1 MDSSS
6 INSFSP
12 PADKISLFRSLF
24 RGREDVYPRRFES
37 RKTGKSGYQP
47 ACANEWTR
55 GLCDKRNVRCQDC
68 RNRRF
73 HTVTDET
80 IRWHLSGQDAA
91 GSPFVMGIYPLL
103 QDDTCFFLAA
113 DFDKSNWRDDV
124 RAVVETCSQLDLPIA
139 LERSR
144 SGNGGHLWFFFD
156 QAIPASLAR
165 KFGSYIL
172 TETMERRP
180 DIGLDSYDRFFPNQ
194 DTLPAKGFGNLIAL
208 PLQKLPRDQGHSV
221 FLDEQGS
228 PIPDQW
234 AFLASLPKLSRDRIE
249 ILVQKAERQDRVL
262 NVPLVLQEDDESTP
276 WSLPPSRQRKAMP
289 ITTPLPD
296 TLDLVLGNQIFIS
309 KETLP
314 PPLRN
319 RILRLAA
326 FQNPEFYKQQ
336 AMRNYISLPRIIAC
350 AEDYPQHIGL
360 PRGCLRN
367 LESLLS
373 DLSIKPT
380 FLDER
385 THGTPI
391 DASFIGDLYPD
402 QRAAGEALLAHETGI
417 LWATTAFGKT
427 VLAAWLIAQRGVNT
441 LILVHRRQLME
452 QWVERLSS
460 FLKLPPK
467 SIGCIG
473 SGRNKPSG
481 KIDVAIMQSLV
492 HEGQVDDRVGEYGYV
507 IADECHHLA
516 SPLYAQVAGRAKA
529 RFFTGLTATL
539 TRKDGHH
546 PLVQMLC
553 GPVRFRVDARQQAHQ
568 RPFTHSILVRPT
580 AYIPSGQ
587 PEEDRRLQFQS
598 LYEGLSNCRPR
609 NELIV
614 QDVIACVQQGRSP
627 IVLTQRTEHLES
639 LQALLEPAVK
649 HLLVLRGGMG
659 RKELKGLLARL
670 ASIPADEE
678 RVLLATGHYLGEGFD
693 DARLDTLFLTLPV
706 SWRGTIAQ
714 YAGRLHRLHEAK
726 KEVRIYDYAD
736 LNVPMLARM
745 FDKRCTGYEAIG
757 YSILLPASAVPGWPT
772 KVPLPVEPEWKR
784 DYAATVQRLIR
795 DGVDTHLGNLFVHA
809 ARTYP
814 ADTEGVGRARS
825 ASEAFF
831 FQRLETLPET
841 AGHFRLNQI
850 LPIPFDNYG
859 QMEVDFLFP
868 ETKLVIELDGP
879 HHFADQEAYRRDR
892 RKDACLQEHGY
903 LVLRFLCD
911 DVGKQLDQ
919 VLDTVLRVL
928 SRRNRRHI

>member
-1 MDSSS
+1 MDHFS
-6 INSFSP
+6 INNSAP
-12 PADKISLFRSLF
+12 PDVKIALFRSLF

-47 ACANEWTR
+47 ACANEWIR

-68 RNRRF
+68 PNRRF
-73 HTVTDET
+73 HTITDET
-80 IRWHLSGQDAA
+80 IRWHLSGLDAA
-91 GSPFVMGIYPLL
+91 GAPFVMGLYPLL

-113 DFDKSNWRDDV
+113 DFDKLNWRDDV
-124 RAVVETCSQLDLPIA
+124 SAVTETCHKLNLPVA

-156 QAIPASLAR
+156 QAIPATLAR
-165 KFGSYIL
+165 KFGSTIL
-172 TETMERRP
+172 TETMDRRP

-194 DTLPAKGFGNLIAL
+194 DTLPARGFGNLIAL
-208 PLQKLPRDQGHSV
+208 PLQKLPREQGHSV
-221 FLDEQGS
+221 FLDEQGV
-228 PIPDQW
+228 PMPDQW
-234 AFLASLPKLSRDRIE
+234 AFLASCSRLSSDLIE
-249 ILVQKAERQDRVL
+249 TLVQKAERQDRVL
-262 NVPLVLQEDDESTP
+262 NVPLVWQDEDETTP
-276 WSLPPSRQRKAMP
+276 WSLPPSRRRKA
-289 ITTPLPD
+289 IALTCPLPD
-296 TLDLVLGNQIFIS
+296 TLELVLGNQIFIH
-309 KETLP
+309 KESLP
-314 PPLRN
+314 PALRN
-319 RILRLAA
+319 SILRLAA

-360 PRGCLRN
+360 PRGCMHN
-367 LESLLS
+367 LETLLS
-373 DLSIKPT
+373 ELSINT
-380 FLDER
+380 TLLDER
-385 THGTPI
+385 IHGNPI
-391 DASFIGDLYPD
+391 DVSFIGDLYPD

-473 SGRNKPSG
+473 AGRNKPTG
-481 KIDVAIMQSLV
+481 KIDVAIMQSLI
-492 HEGQVDDRVGEYGYV
+492 HEGKVDDRVGAYGYV

-516 SPLYAQVAGRAKA
+516 SPIYAQVAGQAKA
-529 RFFTGLTATL
+529 QFFTGLTATL
-539 TRKDGHH
+539 IRKDGHH

-580 AYIPSGQ
+580 AYIP
-587 PEEDRRLQFQS
+587 PEQLEKDRRLQFQA
-598 LYEGLSNCRPR
+598 LYDGLISCSPR

-614 QDVIACVQQGRSP
+614 QDVIASVQQGRSP

-639 LQALLEPAVK
+639 LQALLEPAIK

-659 RKELKGLLARL
+659 RKELKVLLARL
-670 ASIPADEE
+670 ASIPANEE

-745 FDKRCTGYEAIG
+745 FDKRCKGYEAIG

-772 KVPLPVEPEWKR
+772 EVPLPVEPEWKR

-795 DGVDTHLGNLFVHA
+795 DGVDTHLGNLFAHA

-814 ADTEGVGRARS
+814 PDTEGVGRARS

-841 AGHFRLNQI
+841 VGRFRLNQI

-859 QMEVDFLFP
+859 QMEVDFLFR
-868 ETKLVIELDGP
+868 EAKLVIELDGP

-892 RKDACLQEHGY
+892 RKDACLQEQGY
-903 LVLRFLCD
+903 FVLRFLCD
-911 DVGKQLDQ
+911 DVGKQLDH
-919 VLDTVLRVL
+919 VLDTVLRFL
-928 SRRNRRHI
+928 SRRNRHPA

>member
-1 MDSSS
+1 MDHTS
-6 INSFSP
+6 ITNSSP
-12 PADKISLFRSLF
+12 PSGKIALFRSLF

-68 RNRRF
+68 ANRRF

-91 GSPFVMGIYPLL
+91 GAPFVMGLYPLL

-113 DFDKSNWRDDV
+113 DFDKSSWQEDV
-124 RAVVETCSQLDLPIA
+124 TAVIETCHNLCLPVA

-194 DTLPAKGFGNLIAL
+194 DTLPSKGFGNLIAL
-208 PLQKLPRDQGHSV
+208 PLQKLPREQGHSV
-221 FLDEQGS
+221 FLDEQGV

-234 AFLASLPKLSRDRIE
+234 AFLASLSRLSRALIE
-249 ILVQKAERQDRVL
+249 PLVQKAERQDRVL
-262 NVPLVLQEDDESTP
+262 NVQMVWQEEDESTP

-296 TLDLVLGNQIFIS
+296 PLELVLGNQIFIR
-309 KETLP
+309 KESLTP
-314 PPLRN
+314 ALRN

-350 AEDYPQHIGL
+350 AEDYPQHIGI

-367 LESLLS
+367 LEALLS
-373 DLSIKPT
+373 ELSIKT
-380 FLDER
+380 TLLDER
-385 THGTPI
+385 TQGTPI
-391 DASFIGDLYPD
+391 EVSFVGDLYPD

-473 SGRNKPSG
+473 SGRNKPTG
-481 KIDVAIMQSLV
+481 IIDVAIMQSLV
-492 HEGQVDDRVGEYGYV
+492 HDGKVDDRVGAYGYV

-516 SPLYAQVAGRAKA
+516 SPNYAQVAGQAKA

-580 AYIPSGQ
+580 SYIPPLQ
-587 PEEDRRLQFQS
+587 LEEDRRLQFQT
-598 LYEGLSNCRPR
+598 LYDGLINCRPR

-614 QDVIACVQQGRSP
+614 QDVIASVKLGRSP

-639 LQALLEPAVK
+639 LQGLLEPAVK

-670 ASIPADEE
+670 ASIPTDEE

-693 DARLDTLFLTLPV
+693 DARLDTLFLTLPI

-714 YAGRLHRLHEAK
+714 YAGRLHRLHEGK

-745 FDKRCTGYEAIG
+745 FDNRCKGYEAIG
-757 YSILLPASAVPGWPT
+757 YTILLPASAVPGWPT
-772 KVPLPVEPEWKR
+772 DVPLPVEPEWKR
-784 DYAATVQRLIR
+784 DYAGTVQRLIR

-814 ADTEGVGRARS
+814 ADAEGVGRARS
-825 ASEAFF
+825 ATEAFF
-831 FQRLETLPET
+831 CQRLETLPET
-841 AGHFRLNQI
+841 AGHFRLNQS

-859 QMEVDFLFP
+859 QMEVDFIFP
-868 ETKLVIELDGP
+868 KTKLVIELDGP

-892 RKDACLQEHGY
+892 RKDEALQAHGY
-903 LVLRFLCD
+903 FVLRFLCD

-919 VLDTVLRVL
+919 VLDTVIRVL
-928 SRRNRRHI
+928 ALQNRHPL